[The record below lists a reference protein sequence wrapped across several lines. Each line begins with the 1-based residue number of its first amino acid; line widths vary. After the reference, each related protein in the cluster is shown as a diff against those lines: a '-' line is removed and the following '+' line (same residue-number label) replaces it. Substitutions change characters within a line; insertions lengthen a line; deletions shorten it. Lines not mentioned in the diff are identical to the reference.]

1 MMFVLNRIGVD
12 VEVDVDGDAAVGVE
26 ERAGLGRFNFFMR
39 ASKIR
44 SKTSRWQA

>member
-1 MMFVLNRIGVD
+1 VD
-12 VEVDVDGDAAVGVE
+12 VEVDVDGEVE